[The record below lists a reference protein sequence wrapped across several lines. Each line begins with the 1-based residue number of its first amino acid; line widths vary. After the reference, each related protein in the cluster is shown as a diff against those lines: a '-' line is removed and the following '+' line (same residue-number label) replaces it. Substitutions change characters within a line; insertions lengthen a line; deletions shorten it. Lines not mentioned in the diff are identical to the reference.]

1 MEILEL
7 INNGSQKLKNR
18 NIYSHKL
25 DSEILLSKVL
35 NKTREELLTNLDQK
49 VESRKINDFQKLL
62 SRRSLKEPMA
72 YILKEK
78 EFWSK
83 NFLVNNNT
91 LIPRPETEL
100 MVEKLVNIF
109 KTRDIFFLDI
119 GTGTGC
125 ILLSILSELKNS
137 KGIGIDIS
145 QKAIQIASQNSRK
158 HKLTRRTKFYRKSF
172 TEIFNNKFDLIVS
185 NPPYIRKKDI
195 KNLDDDIKKF
205 EPKLALDGGND
216 GLDVIK
222 KIIYKSGSI
231 LKIKG
236 MLALEIGNEQF
247 KKVSEI
253 LRSNKFKTKYL
264 VRDYRRNIRCILS
277 TLEEWSYSKA
287 RITLWI
293 IIEEEISDLDHKRII
308 LEEETAL

>member
-7 INNGSQKLKNR
+7 INNGSRQLKNK

-35 NKTREELLTNLDQK
+35 NKTREDLLINLNQK
-49 VESRKINDFQKLL
+49 IGREKISYFHRLID
-62 SRRSLKEPMA
+62 RRSSREPIA

-83 NFLVNNNT
+83 SFLVNNNT

-100 MVEKLVNIF
+100 MVEKIVKIF
-109 KTRDIFFLDI
+109 KTKDIFVLDI

-125 ILLSILSELKNS
+125 ILLSILSELQNS

-145 QKAIQIASQNSRK
+145 QKAIQIANANSKK
-158 HKLTRRTKFYRKSF
+158 HKLTQRTKFYKRSLN
-172 TEIFNNKFDLIVS
+172 EIYHNKFDLIVS
-185 NPPYIRKKDI
+185 NPPYIVKKDI
-195 KNLDDDIKKF
+195 KNLNEDIKKF

-222 KIIYKSGSI
+222 KVIYKSKSI

-247 KKVSEI
+247 YKVSKI
-253 LRSNKFKTKYL
+253 LRDNRFKTKYL
-264 VRDYRRNIRCILS
+264 VKDYRNNIRCLLS
-277 TLEEWSYSKA
+277 
-287 RITLWI
+287 
-293 IIEEEISDLDHKRII
+293 I
-308 LEEETAL
+308 LES